1 MRTLPWLLCLLL
13 LSSRLWAFDS
23 AQLTQQLAAA
33 DVVRG
38 EFVQEKHLRSLAFP
52 LSSTGQFVLSK
63 QHGLLWQVQQP
74 FAQTY
79 RIDAQGV
86 SLLTDNGWQSQPGQD
101 IAARQSRLFLA
112 VLQGNQQAL
121 QADFTLQLHGNPQ
134 QWQLN
139 LLPKALF
146 LQQIFK
152 VIEVHGGALVERIE
166 LHETQGDRTV
176 MRMLNSQAD
185 HVLLDDEQHAFQP

>member
-1 MRTLPWLLCLLL
+1 MKRWPWLLCLLL
-13 LSSRLWAFDS
+13 LSSRLWAFDNE
-23 AQLTQQLAAA
+23 QLAQQLSAA

-38 EFVQEKHLRSLAFP
+38 EFVQEKYLRSLAIP
-52 LSSTGQFVLSK
+52 LSSRGQFVLSK
-63 QHGLLWQVQQP
+63 QLGLLWKVRQP

-86 SLLTDNGWQSQPGQD
+86 SLLADNVWQIQPGQNV
-101 IAARQSRLFLA
+101 AARQSRLFLA
-112 VLQGNQQAL
+112 VLQGDQSVL
-121 QADFTLQLHGNPQ
+121 EADFTLQLQGNAQ
-134 QWQLN
+134 QWQLQ
-139 LLPKALF
+139 LLPKAVF

-152 VIEVHGGALVERIE
+152 VIEIHGGALVERIE

-185 HVLLDDEQHAFQP
+185 SALLDDEQHAFQL

>member
-1 MRTLPWLLCLLL
+1 MKRWPWLLCLLL
-13 LSSRLWAFDS
+13 LSSRLWAFDNE
-23 AQLTQQLAAA
+23 QLAQQLSAA

-38 EFVQEKHLRSLAFP
+38 EFVQEKYLRSLAMP
-52 LSSTGQFVLSK
+52 LSSRGQFVLSK
-63 QHGLLWQVQQP
+63 QLGLLWKVRQP

-86 SLLTDNGWQSQPGQD
+86 SLLADNVWQIQPGQNV
-101 IAARQSRLFLA
+101 AARQSRLFLA
-112 VLQGNQQAL
+112 VLQGDRSVL
-121 QADFTLQLHGNPQ
+121 EADFTLQLQGNAQ
-134 QWQLN
+134 QWQLQ
-139 LLPKALF
+139 LLPKAVF

-152 VIEVHGGALVERIE
+152 VIEIHGGALVERIE

-185 HVLLDDEQHAFQP
+185 SALLDDEQHAFQL

>member
-1 MRTLPWLLCLLL
+1 VKRWPWLLCLLL
-13 LSSRLWAFDS
+13 LSSRLWAFDNE
-23 AQLTQQLAAA
+23 QLAQQLSAA

-38 EFVQEKHLRSLAFP
+38 EFVQEKYLRSLAIP
-52 LSSTGQFVLSK
+52 LSSRGQFVLSK
-63 QHGLLWQVQQP
+63 QLGLLWKVRQP

-86 SLLTDNGWQSQPGQD
+86 SLLADNVWQIQPGQNV
-101 IAARQSRLFLA
+101 AARQSRLFLA
-112 VLQGNQQAL
+112 VLQGDQSVL
-121 QADFTLQLHGNPQ
+121 EADFTLQLQGNAQ
-134 QWQLN
+134 QWQLQ
-139 LLPKALF
+139 LLPKAVF

-152 VIEVHGGALVERIE
+152 VIEIHGGALVERIE

-185 HVLLDDEQHAFQP
+185 SALLDDEQHAFQL

>member
-1 MRTLPWLLCLLL
+1 MRALPWLLCLLL
-13 LSSRLWAFDS
+13 LSPRLWAFDS
-23 AQLTQQLAAA
+23 AQLAQQLAAA
-33 DVVRG
+33 EVVRG

-86 SLLTDNGWQSQPGQD
+86 SLLTADGWQSQPGQNV
-101 IAARQSRLFLA
+101 AARQSRLFLA

-121 QADFTLQLHGNPQ
+121 QADFTLQLQGNSE

-152 VIEVHGGALVERIE
+152 VIEIHGGALVERIE

-185 HVLLDDEQHAFQP
+185 HVLLDDEHHAFQP

>member
-23 AQLTQQLAAA
+23 AQLAQQLAAEE
-33 DVVRG
+33 VVRG

-52 LSSTGQFVLSK
+52 LRSTGQFVLSK

-86 SLLTDNGWQSQPGQD
+86 SLLTANGWQSQPGQNV
-101 IAARQSRLFLA
+101 AARQSRLFLA

-121 QADFTLQLHGNPQ
+121 QADFTLQLQGNPEK
-134 QWQLN
+134 WQLN

-152 VIEVHGGALVERIE
+152 VIEIHGGALVERIE